1 MNYDIQKLELRAG
14 QDSVSGHSQDMWQQG
29 SGLKTCSFSY
39 KVSKMKKNWAI
50 SHPSMLDGLHR
61 WAPGYPGTQL
71 MVLTSGS

>member
-39 KVSKMKKNWAI
+39 KVSKMKKLSHI
-50 SHPSMLDGLHR
+50 SPKYAR
-61 WAPGYPGTQL
+61 RPP
-71 MVLTSGS
+71 